1 MELNQIQKYNNQIM
15 LNQKLAKE
23 NKDKIAR
30 LKKKKEDTNNRI
42 SSLKLTIDII
52 KRFISAKVKLQSSF
66 IKKAS

>member
-1 MELNQIQKYNNQIM
+1 M

-66 IKKAS
+66 IKKHLNKAENYF